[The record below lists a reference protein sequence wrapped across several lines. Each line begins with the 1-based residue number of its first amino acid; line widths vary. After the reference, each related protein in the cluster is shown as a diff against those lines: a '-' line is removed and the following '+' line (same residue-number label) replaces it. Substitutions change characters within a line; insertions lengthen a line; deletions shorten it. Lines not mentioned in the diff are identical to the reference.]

1 MREIEQMTERPRA
14 SGSTPPVR
22 YTTGKIYKII
32 NIRKQTIKMC
42 EDVVSLWGKE
52 EEKAT
57 CRRAE
62 TLVLNIVL
70 FL

>member
-1 MREIEQMTERPRA
+1 
-14 SGSTPPVR
+14 VR

-62 TLVLNIVL
+62 TLVLNNIVL